1 MCIIWGEG
9 GLVVAGEG
17 YNGLYIYIHVITFF
31 SIDIENRHSIY
42 SSPSI
47 RAPLHWAHRC
57 ASPNS
62 AADSAG
68 GSQCAVAAAADL
80 PRRSTRW
87 PRWTGAARLRARGAL
102 DPGRGAG
109 PGRHLGGLWGILG
122 MENL

>member
-1 MCIIWGEG
+1 MD
-9 GLVVAGEG
+9 
-17 YNGLYIYIHVITFF
+17 YIYIHVITFF

-57 ASPNS
+57 ARPNS

-87 PRWTGAARLRARGAL
+87 PL
-102 DPGRGAG
+102 DRCRTVKGAG
-109 PGRHLGGLWGILG
+109 RLGPRKRSRTRPSPGWALGNGESMIFWVDEWGGLSIISQN
-122 MENL
+122 EQF